1 MEDEDPYNIGGYSS
15 SDDGQNES
23 SGDELDEEGV
33 LKQQRQESSSS
44 SEDEF
49 EKEMEM
55 ELESVMK
62 TFENDHGGD
71 TKQKANPDKTAGDA
85 GTSGIN
91 GQSTEQTSDMYS
103 EDYFSSGSE
112 DEHLVGGQGSKSKER
127 RKVLTNDELF
137 YDPDMDD
144 EDEKWVAKQRRDHR
158 QKVQER
164 NASNVA
170 GTGEKQDSSTA
181 NKKKSK
187 ISKQEVEKV
196 PSSDAILSC
205 PACMTTLCIDC
216 QRHDLYKN
224 QYRAMF
230 VMNCKVVED
239 EVLRYEP
246 FQQRNPG
253 KRRKKGQKGKLVQ
266 HSEGGE
272 NSTATGGAATELYH
286 PVTCT
291 ECSSE
296 VAVYDSDEVY
306 HFFNVL
312 ASHA

>member
-1 MEDEDPYNIGGYSS
+1 MEDEDLYNIGGYSS
-15 SDDGQNES
+15 SDDDKNES
-23 SGDELDEEGV
+23 SDDEFVEKRLS
-33 LKQQRQESSSS
+33 KQKQESMSS

-49 EKEMEM
+49 EKEMQM
-55 ELESVMK
+55 ELENVMRSY
-62 TFENDHGGD
+62 ENDLEGNVNCD
-71 TKQKANPDKTAGDA
+71 PETCASRN
-85 GTSGIN
+85 SGQN
-91 GQSTEQTSDMYS
+91 TETTEDLYS
-103 EDYFSSGSE
+103 EDYFSSGSD

-127 RKVLTNDELF
+127 RKVLTNDELL

-144 EDEKWVAKQRRDHR
+144 EDEKWVIQQRQDHR
-158 QKVQER
+158 QKVQQR
-164 NASNVA
+164 KSASSAADANESPA
-170 GTGEKQDSSTA
+170 KSTA
-181 NKKKSK
+181 NKTKSR
-187 ISKQEVEKV
+187 QAVEKV

-216 QRHDLYKN
+216 QRHELYKN

-246 FQQRNPG
+246 MQQRNSG
-253 KRRKKGQKGKLVQ
+253 QKKKKKQKGKLVQ
-266 HSEGGE
+266 D
-272 NSTATGGAATELYH
+272 TGKKDSLASDGAASERYH

-296 VAVYDSDEVY
+296 VAVYDNDEVY

>member
-1 MEDEDPYNIGGYSS
+1 MMEDEDSYGIGRYSS
-15 SDDGQNES
+15 SDDDQNES
-23 SGDELDEEGV
+23 SDDD
-33 LKQQRQESSSS
+33 LKEVGFLKERRESGSS

-49 EKEMEM
+49 EKEMQM
-55 ELESVMK
+55 ELESVLRSY
-62 TFENDHGGD
+62 EQQSEQNASNDQEKGASD
-71 TKQKANPDKTAGDA
+71 NKAQNAEESAGDV
-85 GTSGIN
+85 
-91 GQSTEQTSDMYS
+91 YS

-127 RKVLTNDELF
+127 RKMLTNDELL

-144 EDEKWVAKQRRDHR
+144 EDEKWVLKQRQEHR
-158 QKVQER
+158 MKVQQRQSTRNSSDTSQNQGTSSPTESKSKVLKQKV
-164 NASNVA
+164 
-170 GTGEKQDSSTA
+170 K
-181 NKKKSK
+181 
-187 ISKQEVEKV
+187 KV

-239 EVLRYEP
+239 EVLKYEP
-246 FQQRNPG
+246 VG
-253 KRRKKGQKGKLVQ
+253 KKKKKEQKGKLVQ
-266 HSEGGE
+266 CNKDSDSLTSVSDGTTSEH
-272 NSTATGGAATELYH
+272 YH
-286 PVTCT
+286 PVACT